1 MDALK
6 WALVWIAG
14 AGAAGGVVNAVV
26 TGNLNLLPLRVAN
39 GAGPSLIRPGLVV
52 NTVCG
57 AIVSASTFWTFAAVD
72 GVGPTTVGGVLLGII
87 VGLVIGSLGA
97 RSVTDESDKRLLR
110 AAACKAA
117 ASPAADP
124 ATIREMELATP
135 HAVLKTAAAL
145 EPRRAHRR

>member
-6 WALVWIAG
+6 WALVWITG
-14 AGAAGGVVNAVV
+14 AGAAGGVMNALV
-26 TGNLNLLPLRVAN
+26 TGNLNLLPLRVTN
-39 GAGPSLIRPGLVV
+39 GASPGLFRPGLVV
-52 NTVCG
+52 NILIG
-57 AIVSASTFWTFAAVD
+57 AALSAGTFWTFAGIE
-72 GVGPTTVGGVLLGII
+72 GVQPRTAGGILLGTV

-97 RSVTDESDKRLLR
+97 RSITDESDKRLLR

-124 ATIREMELATP
+124 ATVREMESAPP
-135 HAVLKTAAAL
+135 HAVLKTATAL